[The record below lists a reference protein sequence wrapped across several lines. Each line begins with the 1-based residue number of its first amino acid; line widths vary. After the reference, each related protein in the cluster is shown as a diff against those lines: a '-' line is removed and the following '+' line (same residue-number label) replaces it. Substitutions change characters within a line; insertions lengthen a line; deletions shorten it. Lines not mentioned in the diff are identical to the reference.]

1 MSVLGPGAR
10 AVLAR
15 WGEALALAALALL
28 ALWLALRS
36 HGRGQDA
43 LAAAFVLAALLL
55 LGLLRAAVLK
65 ARLAGSGEAAG
76 VVEVTER
83 RIAYFA
89 PEGGGIADLD
99 ALVRVEIA
107 VPRGGAPVWRL
118 HGEGGGVL
126 AIPRDAAGAGALVE
140 ALAALA
146 PLDWA
151 GALAAAAGPGPR
163 IVALWERPRSRGEPL
178 ASPRGTP

>member
-1 MSVLGPGAR
+1 MSFLRPGAR
-10 AVLAR
+10 AFLAR
-15 WGEALALAALALL
+15 WGEALVLAALALL

-36 HGRGQDA
+36 HGRGQE
-43 LAAAFVLAALLL
+43 LFAAAFLLGTLLL
-55 LGLLRAAVLK
+55 LALARAAILK

-89 PEGGGIADLD
+89 PQGGGIADLA

-107 VPRGGAPVWRL
+107 VPRTGSPVWRL
-118 HGEGGGVL
+118 HGEEGGVL

-146 PLDWA
+146 PLDWS

-163 IVALWERPRSRGEPL
+163 IVALWERPPSRGEPL